1 MKDKFVL
8 ATDCEKMLGASFT
21 GYNSKAGDL
30 MTIRLRDA
38 WDGADPLSTPSQ
50 IHTALHYVAVIH
62 ISESGTQFLE

>member
-1 MKDKFVL
+1 MKDKVVL

-50 IHTALHYVAVIH
+50 IHTVLHYDAVIN
-62 ISESGTQFLE
+62 ISDSGSQVMD